1 MNSQYAALAVLLV
14 LAASSAWI
22 LHDLEPEL
30 LSGEDPPVQVPDF
43 FLENFVTTIRD
54 EQGRPTQRIE
64 AVHMAY
70 FPETGTRELTWPRL
84 TMYRDDATPWQ
95 ARSERGWLSASGDV
109 MLLQGEVLIWRN
121 DRDGDPR
128 IEISTR
134 DLRVLPETDYGETDQ
149 PVVVT
154 TRHSRS
160 RGVGMR
166 AWLEKGRLEL
176 RSQVHTVFDRDAL
189 LL

>member
-1 MNSQYAALAVLLV
+1 MNLHYAALTVLLV
-14 LAASSAWI
+14 LAACSAWI

-30 LSGEDPPVQVPDF
+30 LRGEDPPVQVPDF
-43 FLENFVTTIRD
+43 FVENFVTTIRD
-54 EQGRPTQRIE
+54 VEGRPRQRID
-64 AVHMAY
+64 AVRMAH

-84 TMYRDDATPWQ
+84 TMYRDDATPWHV
-95 ARSERGWLSASGDV
+95 RSERGWVSASGDV

-121 DRDGDPR
+121 DREGNPR
-128 IEISTR
+128 IEIKTR
-134 DLRVLPETDYGETDQ
+134 DLRVLPETDFGETDQ

-166 AWLEKGRLEL
+166 AWLDKGRLEL

-189 LL
+189 HL

>member
-1 MNSQYAALAVLLV
+1 MNSHHAALAVLIV

-30 LSGEDPPVQVPDF
+30 LAGGEPPIQVPD
-43 FLENFVTTIRD
+43 LIVENFVTTVRD
-54 EQGRPTQRIE
+54 EEGRPTQRIE
-64 AVHMAY
+64 AVYMAH
-70 FPETGTRELTWPRL
+70 FPETGTREFTWPRL
-84 TMYRDDATPWQ
+84 TMYREDPTSWQ
-95 ARSERGWLSASGDV
+95 IRSERGWLSASGDV

-121 DRDGDPR
+121 DRDGAPR
-128 IEISTR
+128 IEIKTR
-134 DLRVLPETDYGETDQ
+134 DLRVLPDANYGETDR

-176 RSQVHTVFDRDAL
+176 LSQVHTTFDRDAL

>member
-22 LHDLEPEL
+22 LYDLEPKPLPGEEL
-30 LSGEDPPVQVPDF
+30 PVPVPDF
-43 FLENFVTTIRD
+43 FIENFVTTIRD
-54 EQGRPTQRIE
+54 VEGRPRQRIE
-64 AVHMAY
+64 AVYMAH

-84 TMYRDDATPWQ
+84 TMYRDNTNPWQ
-95 ARSERGWLSASGDV
+95 MRSERGWVSASGDV

-121 DRDGDPR
+121 DRDGAPR
-128 IEISTR
+128 IEIKTR

-154 TRHSRS
+154 TPHSRS